1 MQHICS
7 TNNDDAIESQSNIST
22 RKEEK
27 LNHDSLNELTKSH
40 ISSDNSHY
48 LDEKK
53 PPKIARNSKF
63 RYSNYMIDGKSNTS
77 PFKSSSNANNYSSST
92 TNLNFTKN
100 SIVSSCIMKFEN
112 KLSIPSN
119 PNDHLVGSN
128 ANYEALNN
136 LDPMLNNNAPISIKK
151 VKII

>member
-7 TNNDDAIESQSNIST
+7 TNNDVSTESQSIIST

-27 LNHDSLNELTKSH
+27 LNHVSSYELTKSQ
-40 ISSDNSHY
+40 INSDNSNY

-53 PPKIARNSKF
+53 PPKITRNSKF

-77 PFKSSSNANNYSSST
+77 PFKSSSNANHYSTST
-92 TNLNFTKN
+92 TNLNFIKN

-112 KLSIPSN
+112 QLSTSSN
-119 PNDHLVGSN
+119 LNDHLVGSN

-136 LDPMLNNNAPISIKK
+136 LDPTLNNIASISIKK